1 MKDKLMRT
9 LGQFSQAILAPL
21 TYLPAAG
28 LLLAVGALLTSA
40 PLSQVFPVL
49 EWAPVRLVG
58 QLLYQGMLAVLHNLS
73 LLLCVGIAA
82 ARARTRRQEAA
93 MLALMGY
100 LVSLT
105 ACNVTLR
112 ELGLLADP
120 AQGLGLYGT
129 GQTTVLGIQVMDLG
143 VTGGV
148 VLGFVSAGLFN
159 HASSRR
165 FSGAAG

>member
-73 LLLCVGIAA
+73 LCAWALRQPVPAPGG
-82 ARARTRRQEAA
+82 RRRP
-93 MLALMGY
+93 
-100 LVSLT
+100 
-105 ACNVTLR
+105 CW
-112 ELGLLADP
+112 P
-120 AQGLGLYGT
+120 
-129 GQTTVLGIQVMDLG
+129 
-143 VTGGV
+143 
-148 VLGFVSAGLFN
+148 
-159 HASSRR
+159 
-165 FSGAAG
+165 